1 MKTNQHSRSD
11 QHYRSDQQFNT
22 YSSYPDPD
30 FATSP
35 MLFPPTNPPKKKIQ
49 EGGRP
54 SLNPAIWEIADELEL
69 HAALTEKN

>member
-1 MKTNQHSRSD
+1 VISTTEVISSLIRTVAIPILISPPVQCSFH
-11 QHYRSDQQFNT
+11 QQT
-22 YSSYPDPD
+22 PQ
-30 FATSP
+30 
-35 MLFPPTNPPKKKIQ
+35 KKKIQ